1 MTYRKVSLNMDET
14 DFTAA
19 NSYRHPRQSLNKLFR
34 KFTRKTSPKSIVRS
48 WSHSK
53 KTADE
58 TLDVLLPGITNIT
71 NTSQASGVAPPDLK
85 KYIVKPLHKI
95 NPLIKLYWKRPS
107 NSKLITFVS
116 NPRKVRSTQTPCTP
130 PKRTSWILSSQPCYA
145 RLRAHQFAA
154 WNRPP
159 TPSPL
164 LPERQLPFSNPE
176 QNWKLWKGV
185 TLLAMATA
193 NGQRNGPTEDEAG
206 ISHHELS
213 FDKGR
218 GSNAVFNFLLYFLS
232 FHSNCNCCGKTQCL
246 LSQCWT
252 DSQEIRKDS
261 RRASVS
267 K

>member
-164 LPERQLPFSNPE
+164 LPERQFPFRTPSKTESCERVSHFSPWQLPMVREMDPLKTKLEFPTMNYLSTRGEVLTQFSIFSFISCHFIVTAVAAGKPSVCYLSVELTLKRPGRTVVE
-176 QNWKLWKGV
+176 QV
-185 TLLAMATA
+185 
-193 NGQRNGPTEDEAG
+193 
-206 ISHHELS
+206 
-213 FDKGR
+213 
-218 GSNAVFNFLLYFLS
+218 
-232 FHSNCNCCGKTQCL
+232 
-246 LSQCWT
+246 
-252 DSQEIRKDS
+252 
-261 RRASVS
+261 
-267 K
+267 